1 MKLCERYGTQLLI
14 NDDAELA
21 ARLGVGVPGARPTA
35 R

>member
-1 MKLCERYGTQLLI
+1 MKLCERYGTRLLI

-21 ARLGVGVPGARPTA
+21 ARLGVGVHLRPTA